1 MNISNRQIS
10 AFLAAARL
18 SSFTRAAD
26 QLHVTQAGLSAIV
39 RELETQFGCRLFER
53 TTRSVSLTREGR
65 ALLPFA
71 ERILDDLN
79 QAQSAVLATNASI
92 KRTLTIA
99 ATPIVAATLIPH
111 ASQHFSQQHP
121 GIDIRVKDVPQQEV
135 QKLVES
141 GEADV
146 GFSVFI
152 KPAASVATARVCNF
166 RLLGIAPQ
174 GSLGAGKARA
184 RGSACALDALP
195 ALRLI
200 ALPSSMLIQQ
210 FIDTQIARA
219 GLNLEPRTVCNSMQT
234 ILALVASGQGMA
246 LLPSM
251 VMPVCRLYRL
261 DVAAIESPE
270 ITIPFYKIA
279 RKGHQLH
286 GAYAHFIKAMQ
297 ASAQQLCA
305 G

>member
-39 RELETQFGCRLFER
+39 RELEAQFGCRLFER

-71 ERILDDLN
+71 ERILDDLD

-99 ATPIVAATLIPH
+99 ATPIVASTLIPH
-111 ASQHFSQQHP
+111 ASQQFGLQHP
-121 GIDIRVKDVPQQEV
+121 DIDIRVKDVPQQEV
-135 QKLVES
+135 QKLVETA
-141 GEADV
+141 EADV
-146 GFSVFI
+146 GFSVFM
-152 KPAASVATARVCNF
+152 KPAASVSTTKVSTF
-166 RLLGIAPQ
+166 RLVGIAPR
-174 GSLGAGKARA
+174 GSLMAGRSRTAVA
-184 RGSACALDALP
+184 SCALDALP
-195 ALRLI
+195 PLRLI

-251 VMPVCRLYRL
+251 VMPMCRLYEL
-261 DVAAIESPE
+261 DVAAIDSPE
-270 ITIPFYKIA
+270 IAIPFYKIS

-297 ASAQQLCA
+297 ASARELCA
-305 G
+305 T

>member
-1 MNISNRQIS
+1 MKISNRQIS

-39 RELETQFGCRLFER
+39 RELEAQFGCRLFER

-65 ALLPFA
+65 ALLPYA

-99 ATPIVAATLIPH
+99 ATPIVASTLIPH
-111 ASQHFSQQHP
+111 ASQQFGLQHP
-121 GIDIRVKDVPQQEV
+121 GMDIRVKDVPQQEV
-135 QKLVES
+135 QKLVET

-152 KPAASVATARVCNF
+152 KPATSVSTTQVSTF
-166 RLLGIAPQ
+166 RLVGIAPR
-174 GSLGAGKARA
+174 GSLGLGKSRT
-184 RGSACALDALP
+184 RVSACALDALP
-195 ALRLI
+195 SLRLI

-234 ILALVASGQGMA
+234 ILALVASGQGIA

-251 VMPVCRLYRL
+251 VMPMCRLYEL
-261 DVAAIESPE
+261 DVAAIDSPE
-270 ITIPFYKIA
+270 ITIPFYKIS

-286 GAYAHFIKAMQ
+286 GAYAHVINAMQ
-297 ASAQQLCA
+297 
-305 G
+305 